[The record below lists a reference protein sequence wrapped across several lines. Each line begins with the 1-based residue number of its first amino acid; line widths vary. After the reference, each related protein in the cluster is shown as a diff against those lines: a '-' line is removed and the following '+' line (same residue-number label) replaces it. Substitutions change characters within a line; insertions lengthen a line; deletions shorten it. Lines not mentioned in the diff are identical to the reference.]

1 MRGTRA
7 RVEGESNVT
16 FKVEFKKSGK
26 TLEWESSS
34 GNLLD
39 FAEEN
44 GIQMESGCRM
54 GVCGSCKVK
63 LISGTV
69 AMETEDG
76 LEDADKAN
84 RLILPCVAVPES
96 DLVIEA

>member
-1 MRGTRA
+1 MA
-7 RVEGESNVT
+7 
-16 FKVEFKKSGK
+16 FKIEFKKSGK
-26 TLEWESSS
+26 TLDWESGS

-44 GIQMESGCRM
+44 GIQMESGCRI
-54 GVCGSCKVK
+54 GTCGSCKVK

-69 AMETEDG
+69 TMETEEG

-84 RLILPCVAVPES
+84 GMILPCVAVPES

>member
-1 MRGTRA
+1 MA
-7 RVEGESNVT
+7 
-16 FKVEFKKSGK
+16 FKIEFRKSGK

-44 GIQMESGCRM
+44 GIQMESGCRI
-54 GVCGSCKVK
+54 GTCGSCKVK

-69 AMETEDG
+69 TMETEEG

-84 RLILPCVAVPES
+84 GMILPCVAVPES
-96 DLVIEA
+96 DLIIEA

>member
-1 MRGTRA
+1 M
-7 RVEGESNVT
+7 T
-16 FKVEFKKSGK
+16 FKLEFKKSGK

-44 GIQMESGCRM
+44 GIQMESGCRI
-54 GVCGSCKVK
+54 GTCGSCKVK
-63 LISGTV
+63 LISGGV
-69 AMETEDG
+69 SMETEDG
-76 LEDADKAN
+76 LEDADQAD
-84 RLILPCVAVPES
+84 RMILPCVAVPES

>member
-1 MRGTRA
+1 MA
-7 RVEGESNVT
+7 FNI
-16 FKVEFKKSGK
+16 EFRKSGK
-26 TLEWESSS
+26 TLEWEGSS

-44 GIQMESGCRM
+44 GIHMESGCRI
-54 GVCGSCKVK
+54 GTCGSCKVK

-69 AMETEDG
+69 TMETEEG

-84 RLILPCVAVPES
+84 GMILPCVAVPES

>member
-1 MRGTRA
+1 M
-7 RVEGESNVT
+7 T
-16 FKVEFKKSGK
+16 FRVEFKKTGK
-26 TLEWESSS
+26 TLDWESSS

-44 GIQMESGCRM
+44 GIRMESGCRM
-54 GVCGSCKVK
+54 GVCGACKVK

-76 LEDADKAN
+76 LEDADKAD
-84 RLILPCVAVPES
+84 RMILPCVAVPES
-96 DLVIEA
+96 DLEVEA

>member
-1 MRGTRA
+1 MA
-7 RVEGESNVT
+7 FKIT
-16 FKVEFKKSGK
+16 FQKSGK
-26 TLEWESSS
+26 TFEWESSF
-34 GNLLD
+34 NNVLD
-39 FAEEN
+39 FTEAK

-54 GVCGSCKVK
+54 GVCGACKVK

-69 AMETEDG
+69 TMEMEDG

-84 RLILPCVAVPES
+84 RMILPCVAVPES

>member
-1 MRGTRA
+1 M
-7 RVEGESNVT
+7 T
-16 FKVEFKKSGK
+16 FRVEFKKSGK
-26 TLEWESSS
+26 TLEWKSSS

-69 AMETEDG
+69 ATETEDG
-76 LEDADKAN
+76 LEDADKAD
-84 RLILPCVAVPES
+84 RMILPCVAVPES
-96 DLVIEA
+96 DLEVEA

>member
-1 MRGTRA
+1 M
-7 RVEGESNVT
+7 T
-16 FKVEFKKSGK
+16 FRVEFKKSGK
-26 TLEWESSS
+26 TLEWEGSS

-44 GIQMESGCRM
+44 GIPMESGCRI
-54 GVCGSCKVK
+54 GTCGSCKVK

-76 LEDADKAN
+76 LEDADRAN
-84 RLILPCVAVPES
+84 GMILPCVAVPES

>member
-1 MRGTRA
+1 MQ
-7 RVEGESNVT
+7 GETKVT
-16 FKVEFKKSGK
+16 YRVEFKKSGK
-26 TLEWESSS
+26 TLEWDSSA

-69 AMETEDG
+69 AMETEEG
-76 LEDADKAN
+76 LGDADKAN
-84 RLILPCVAVPES
+84 RMILPCVAVPES
-96 DLVIEA
+96 DLEIEA

>member
-1 MRGTRA
+1 
-7 RVEGESNVT
+7 
-16 FKVEFKKSGK
+16 VEFKKSGK

-39 FAEEN
+39 FAEGN
-44 GIQMESGCRM
+44 GIPMESGCRI
-54 GVCGSCKVK
+54 GTCGSCKVR

-69 AMETEDG
+69 TMETEDG

-84 RLILPCVAVPES
+84 RMILPCVAVPES
-96 DLVIEA
+96 DLVIKA